1 MLKPKHYSEMIKIN
15 SQLKKQH
22 GLKLAVVNSEGR
34 ELNDN
39 RMKETS
45 LNVFIDFFPSCF
57 SHLHKPDIDI
67 FSDAK
72 CLRASSGGLYII
84 YLRSA

>member
-1 MLKPKHYSEMIKIN
+1 MHAQAKPYSEMIKIN

-39 RMKETS
+39 RIKETS
-45 LNVFIDFFPSCF
+45 LNDFIDFFF
-57 SHLHKPDIDI
+57 LLL
-67 FSDAK
+67 FAF
-72 CLRASSGGLYII
+72 A
-84 YLRSA
+84 